1 MRHAPCAYYYYGTS
15 DHCTLHYPPMEL
27 SGTAYYYYV
36 LIVIVVITFPIENG
50 MELAIVIPA

>member
-1 MRHAPCAYYYYGTS
+1 
-15 DHCTLHYPPMEL
+15 MEL
-27 SGTAYYYYV
+27 SGTAYYYYVV